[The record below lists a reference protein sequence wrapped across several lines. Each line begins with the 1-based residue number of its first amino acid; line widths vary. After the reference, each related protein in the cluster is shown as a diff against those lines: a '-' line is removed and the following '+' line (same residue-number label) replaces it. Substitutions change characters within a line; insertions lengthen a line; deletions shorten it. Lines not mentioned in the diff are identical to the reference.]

1 VTGLSP
7 QLLAELVAELGP
19 GSPLDG
25 GRRPPVSPPD
35 NTPAQDLGR
44 RDGSRALSPRAEL
57 VHLSGTEPRP
67 PEPAAAHGASP
78 PLYRQWARSQTTSTA
93 V

>member
-1 VTGLSP
+1 MTGLSP
-7 QLLAELVAELGP
+7 QVLAELVAELGP
-19 GSPLDG
+19 GSPLAR

-57 VHLSGTEPRP
+57 VHLSGTEPAPTGARRRTRRLAPAVP
-67 PEPAAAHGASP
+67 PVGA
-78 PLYRQWARSQTTSTA
+78 
-93 V
+93 